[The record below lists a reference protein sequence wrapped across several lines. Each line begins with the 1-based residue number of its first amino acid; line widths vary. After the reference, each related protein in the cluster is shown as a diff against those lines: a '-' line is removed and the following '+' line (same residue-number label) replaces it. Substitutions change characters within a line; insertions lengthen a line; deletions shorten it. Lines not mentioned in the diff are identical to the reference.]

1 MRVAPPGGA
10 MAPEGRRLAWRAGA
24 LAFAALA
31 LAVTFMAWLR
41 PDMLVAFA
49 TAVLLCF

>member
-1 MRVAPPGGA
+1 MRVAPPGVT
-10 MAPEGRRLAWRAGA
+10 MVPRLAWRAGA

-49 TAVLLCF
+49 TAVMLCF